1 MITLACT
8 NTTELHTHVRPMQTA
23 DLDQVLAI
31 EQSSFSTPWPISAY
45 RYELNEN
52 KHSTLWVA
60 EVESMSGKNQ
70 VVGMTVL
77 WLILD
82 EAHIATLAV
91 HSDYRRLGIARCLLI
106 TALKEAIHKGASEA
120 TLEVRAGNHAAQE
133 LYRSLH
139 FQVVGHRHRYYHD
152 TKEDGI
158 IMTVKFQGNE
168 HFSRLDIDQPI
179 TVEQ

>member
-8 NTTELHTHVRPMQTA
+8 NTPELLTHVRPMQTA

-31 EQSSFSTPWPISAY
+31 EQSSFSTPWTKSAY
-45 RYELNEN
+45 QYELNEN

-60 EVESMSGKNQ
+60 EVESISGKSQ

-82 EAHIATLAV
+82 EVHIATLAV
-91 HSDYRRLGIARCLLI
+91 HPDYRRLGVARCLLI
-106 TALKEAIHKGASEA
+106 TALKDAIHKGASEA

-152 TKEDGI
+152 TNEDGI
-158 IMTVKFQGNE
+158 IMTVKFQENE
-168 HFSRLDIDQPI
+168 YFSRLDTDRPI